1 MRLHVVIAVAVLVSA
16 CTSTVPDPTAPQPTA
31 PDTGESGAPVVD
43 PLWPS
48 VPPAPAGG
56 LDPDVGDAVDRLL
69 QAFVDGSFDAG
80 ALDVVAA
87 SGDPRL
93 GWIVSDLLRFVP
105 TGQVEQSLV
114 DAFADLTGVDARADE
129 GFGASGWQAVTNLM
143 IGWDLPEPPGYR
155 ERKAMLFLRVEP
167 DWAPFFADEDATIDW
182 RWISWGGV
190 LIDDR
195 PLGNPAP
202 CPRGC
207 IPALDDPPFTSAAD
221 GAWLHDDRTVFGVVV
236 GDDAV
241 ALPKHI
247 MEVHEMVNMTVGGRR
262 VGMPYCT
269 LCSSAQAYLTDE
281 VPTGVETPVLRT
293 SGLLSRSNKVMY
305 DLVTG
310 SVFNTFTGRAVSGP
324 LQDAGLV
331 LEQVTVVVT
340 SWGEWKAAHPE
351 TRIVAQ
357 DGGIERDYSD
367 DPLGGRDDDG
377 PIFPIGQ
384 ADPRLPAQAQVLG
397 VIGPDDVPVAFSVEQ
412 AAATLATDGVVRFG
426 SVEVLEDGGGLRART
441 LTGEELAVHQSFWFA
456 WSQFHP
462 ATALWTG
469 FEPTATASARPVATP
484 DPRTAFVAAMCP
496 ALDGLGQLESMLDAG
511 RAGQAERADL
521 LDAIRVARGPI
532 AAVPPWRGGD
542 GLKAA
547 MLGSLEA
554 IAAALRAGTEIPHIT
569 TDRVE
574 RELQDAMAAGF
585 SC

>member
-1 MRLHVVIAVAVLVSA
+1 M
-16 CTSTVPDPTAPQPTA
+16 
-31 PDTGESGAPVVD
+31 
-43 PLWPS
+43 
-48 VPPAPAGG
+48 
-56 LDPDVGDAVDRLL
+56 
-69 QAFVDGSFDAG
+69 
-80 ALDVVAA
+80 
-87 SGDPRL
+87 
-93 GWIVSDLLRFVP
+93 
-105 TGQVEQSLV
+105 
-114 DAFADLTGVDARADE
+114 
-129 GFGASGWQAVTNLM
+129 
-143 IGWDLPEPPGYR
+143 
-155 ERKAMLFLRVEP
+155 
-167 DWAPFFADEDATIDW
+167 
-182 RWISWGGV
+182 

-207 IPALDDPPFTSAAD
+207 IPALDDPRFTSAAD
-221 GAWLHDDRTVFGVVV
+221 GSWLPDDRTVFGVVV
-236 GDDAV
+236 GGDAV

-247 MEVHEMVNMTVGGRR
+247 MEVHEMVNMTVGERR

-281 VPTGVETPVLRT
+281 LPAGVETPVLRT

-310 SVFNTFTGRAVSGP
+310 SVFNTFTGRALSGP

-340 SWGEWKAAHPE
+340 SWGEWKAAHPD

-357 DGGIERDYSD
+357 DGGIEREYSD

-384 ADPRLPAQAQVLG
+384 PDPRLPAQAQVLG
-397 VIGPDDVPVAFSVEQ
+397 VIGPDDGPVAFSVEQ
-412 AAATLATDGVVRFG
+412 ATATLGTGGVVRFG
-426 SVEVLEDGGGLRART
+426 SVEVHEDGGGLRART
-441 LTGEELAVHQSFWFA
+441 STGAELAVHQSFWFA

-462 ATALWTG
+462 GTALWTD
-469 FEPTATASARPVATP
+469 FEPAPTASAPRPVATP

-496 ALDGLGQLESMLDAG
+496 ALAGLGQLESMLDAG
-511 RAGQAERADL
+511 RAGQAESSGL
-521 LDAIRVARGPI
+521 LGAIRSARGPI

-547 MLGSLEA
+547 MLESLDA
-554 IAAALRAGTEIPHIT
+554 IAAALRADTEIPHIT

-574 RELQDAMAAGF
+574 RELQGAMAAGF